1 MKLLRGPAT
10 CSLPLLSSVC
20 LLVGLPGLRAADYP
34 TTVLADNPTAYFRL
48 EELPGDG
55 TALDSSPSGLNA
67 TYHFSTTSSPQLG
80 LPGIKTNSILFNGGG
95 ADYGYVDIPASSLI
109 TPSQDTIHGDPFS
122 CELWVQ
128 PTTRPSDW
136 SVPLEMAQFPKGW
149 NIYVSGSSP
158 SYFYLNMPNGV
169 LFAGRADF
177 PIQFLQWYHLVVTF
191 DGADVRFY
199 INTVPSTNHVP
210 NYSPA
215 VGSDAHIGSGQG
227 VGWLPFI
234 GGVDEVAFYTNV
246 LTPAQILTHYTVGT
260 NSFRAQPTPP
270 TVLGSPASVTN
281 YSGLPVTFTVSANGT
296 LPLHYRWLKNST
308 PTGPDAASYTFNCQY
323 PADDG
328 ATLQVI
334 VTNAYGSATSSVAN
348 LTVRTNIN
356 IVGAPGSITRNVG
369 SYAAYHV
376 IANGA
381 VPISYAWSKS
391 TDGINFTP
399 VPGATNATLWLSNVQ
414 LTDSGNTYR
423 VHVSNPFDSAEAS
436 ATLAVQTRAVN
447 VPITKYAKVVA
458 ADGPV
463 AYWRLDEAD
472 GTGPAVDAIGS
483 FDGGFLDTSGSG
495 VFGYHAPTGIPYE
508 TDPGLFVTN
517 GATVNVP
524 FAPEL
529 NPDGPWSVEG
539 WYQPNSL
546 GDYRVVLSSEY
557 NLYPNPYNG
566 WYIYQQPNATF
577 AFVPQPGNGFIV
589 AGPDD
594 PAHSNLIVPGNWYH
608 LVVTD
613 DGSGFYVYINGKA
626 RASFPVSG
634 IAFTPN
640 GTGINNDGT
649 PGVTPGFGATV
660 LGRRTDNAFDGF
672 SGTMDDVAF
681 YNKALTLQQV
691 QNHYAATV
699 RLSIVKSGNNVI
711 LSWPFGTLQ
720 SATTVNGTYTD
731 MASAISPYSE
741 PIGSAPKYYRVKA
754 YTSP

>member
-1 MKLLRGPAT
+1 
-10 CSLPLLSSVC
+10 
-20 LLVGLPGLRAADYP
+20 
-34 TTVLADNPTAYFRL
+34 
-48 EELPGDG
+48 
-55 TALDSSPSGLNA
+55 
-67 TYHFSTTSSPQLG
+67 
-80 LPGIKTNSILFNGGG
+80 
-95 ADYGYVDIPASSLI
+95 
-109 TPSQDTIHGDPFS
+109 
-122 CELWVQ
+122 
-128 PTTRPSDW
+128 
-136 SVPLEMAQFPKGW
+136 
-149 NIYVSGSSP
+149 
-158 SYFYLNMPNGV
+158 
-169 LFAGRADF
+169 
-177 PIQFLQWYHLVVTF
+177 
-191 DGADVRFY
+191 
-199 INTVPSTNHVP
+199 
-210 NYSPA
+210 
-215 VGSDAHIGSGQG
+215 
-227 VGWLPFI
+227 
-234 GGVDEVAFYTNV
+234 
-246 LTPAQILTHYTVGT
+246 
-260 NSFRAQPTPP
+260 
-270 TVLGSPASVTN
+270 
-281 YSGLPVTFTVSANGT
+281 
-296 LPLHYRWLKNST
+296 
-308 PTGPDAASYTFNCQY
+308 
-323 PADDG
+323 
-328 ATLQVI
+328 
-334 VTNAYGSATSSVAN
+334 
-348 LTVRTNIN
+348 
-356 IVGAPGSITRNVG
+356 
-369 SYAAYHV
+369 
-376 IANGA
+376 
-381 VPISYAWSKS
+381 
-391 TDGINFTP
+391 
-399 VPGATNATLWLSNVQ
+399 
-414 LTDSGNTYR
+414 
-423 VHVSNPFDSAEAS
+423 
-436 ATLAVQTRAVN
+436 
-447 VPITKYAKVVA
+447 
-458 ADGPV
+458 
-463 AYWRLDEAD
+463 
-472 GTGPAVDAIGS
+472 
-483 FDGGFLDTSGSG
+483 
-495 VFGYHAPTGIPYE
+495 
-508 TDPGLFVTN
+508 LFVTN